1 MGTKPYAMG
10 DLHANIWRGNESQHL
25 TFVVTQECNL
35 RCGYCY
41 MVGKNDMHRMDF
53 ETAKKIVDYFVNNK
67 DTLFTTDYVVLDF
80 IGGEPLLEI
89 ELIDKIV
96 DYFRLS
102 VYKKK
107 SKWFGR
113 FRILIQSNGVLVS
126 SEKFRKFLRKNHQM
140 VSVGITIDGIKEKHD
155 MQRVFPNGH
164 RSYDIV
170 EKNYKMFFKEG
181 LTKDTKVTFG
191 HEDLKYLKDSIIHL
205 WKLGI
210 KSIPANVVHEDVWKT
225 GDDTIYEQQLIELAD
240 YAIDN
245 HLWKEYN
252 TSFFYDKLGFKANE
266 DAMMSP
272 SCGTGNMY
280 CVDSNGDIYNCVR
293 FMDYSLNGKPSKKIG
308 DIYKGV
314 DEDRKRPLKTLFPR
328 YISDKSCINCR
339 VSMNCSYCSGN
350 NYDASDSNSMFYRP
364 VTGCNMHKARVRANN
379 YFWARLYNECSIK
392 RDVEFQN
399 EFYMYFILSSNCVS
413 FCDFQ
418 VSNDNC
424 FMRPE
429 DLIEGLEYAFQNFY
443 QPVFV
448 HSDDSFQWMENVLH
462 SEEYGKALSGELKRH
477 IVRHIMKYQKEDVSR
492 NVLYV
497 VDELTDVPDR
507 NLTNPVILNID
518 ACKIEYLAER
528 VIQILP
534 FTSRIN
540 INLLHMDNSFDLNK
554 YEEQLQR
561 ISDVL
566 IQYMSNGEHKEVRQL
581 TDRIFAKKMNNCF
594 AGEKNITL
602 APDGKYYFCPAF
614 YFDKNL
620 NIDFDTTKNLTVLS
634 KAPICDNCDAYQC
647 NRCIYKNYVGTGEL
661 NVSTKIQCSV
671 SHLERKYSA
680 ELLKRLQE
688 KENNEF
694 NNFHISPVDYSD
706 PIEQF
711 NRSLSKNSVSLFCYN
726 D

>member
-155 MQRVFPNGH
+155 MQRVFPNGEG
-164 RSYDIV
+164 SYDIV

-245 HLWKEYN
+245 L
-252 TSFFYDKLGFKANE
+252 
-266 DAMMSP
+266 
-272 SCGTGNMY
+272 
-280 CVDSNGDIYNCVR
+280 
-293 FMDYSLNGKPSKKIG
+293 SLI
-308 DIYKGV
+308 
-314 DEDRKRPLKTLFPR
+314 
-328 YISDKSCINCR
+328 
-339 VSMNCSYCSGN
+339 
-350 NYDASDSNSMFYRP
+350 
-364 VTGCNMHKARVRANN
+364 
-379 YFWARLYNECSIK
+379 
-392 RDVEFQN
+392 
-399 EFYMYFILSSNCVS
+399 
-413 FCDFQ
+413 
-418 VSNDNC
+418 
-424 FMRPE
+424 
-429 DLIEGLEYAFQNFY
+429 
-443 QPVFV
+443 
-448 HSDDSFQWMENVLH
+448 
-462 SEEYGKALSGELKRH
+462 H
-477 IVRHIMKYQKEDVSR
+477 I
-492 NVLYV
+492 
-497 VDELTDVPDR
+497 
-507 NLTNPVILNID
+507 
-518 ACKIEYLAER
+518 
-528 VIQILP
+528 
-534 FTSRIN
+534 
-540 INLLHMDNSFDLNK
+540 
-554 YEEQLQR
+554 
-561 ISDVL
+561 
-566 IQYMSNGEHKEVRQL
+566 
-581 TDRIFAKKMNNCF
+581 
-594 AGEKNITL
+594 
-602 APDGKYYFCPAF
+602 
-614 YFDKNL
+614 
-620 NIDFDTTKNLTVLS
+620 
-634 KAPICDNCDAYQC
+634 
-647 NRCIYKNYVGTGEL
+647 
-661 NVSTKIQCSV
+661 
-671 SHLERKYSA
+671 
-680 ELLKRLQE
+680 
-688 KENNEF
+688 
-694 NNFHISPVDYSD
+694 
-706 PIEQF
+706 
-711 NRSLSKNSVSLFCYN
+711 
-726 D
+726 